1 VATQCTSPCHM
12 WWNNA
17 KLLANWSIH
26 EGWEIIIVHVS
37 NEQLIHVW
45 QPVCNDTVVI
55 HLIPSSKYTSKICS
69 ILLLPITTH
78 TRTHNHLKALGYNQY
93 NQNSPGLLSR
103 RARCCSTAGFS
114 IHFITTWLL
123 QLTVVSSA
131 KVNHSAPAACDECSG
146 SSHQKLVV
154 AWPCEVICRLSK
166 ELHTSC
172 VCSCITSTLD
182 KHHSTCQ
189 TVYPQFLHSVAD
201 TGLGRLAQRITFC
214 QEQELIW
221 RTRFLLLWPSHMEH
235 SSFGPPRHYWHRC
248 IQKTTY
254 ECTLWSCFTL
264 TTVSTPGR
272 VV

>member
-1 VATQCTSPCHM
+1 MATQCTSPCHM

-55 HLIPSSKYTSKICS
+55 HLIPSSKYTSKIYS

-78 TRTHNHLKALGYNQY
+78 TRTHNRLKALGYNQY

-131 KVNHSAPAACDECSG
+131 KVNYHSSIVPLPGSRSSGVCALLLCILSVTWPMMMQTRISIIHLLFYTIQFIFFSSHASLHSYTPPRSLFSLPAAFSR
-146 SSHQKLVV
+146 S
-154 AWPCEVICRLSK
+154 P
-166 ELHTSC
+166 
-172 VCSCITSTLD
+172 
-182 KHHSTCQ
+182 
-189 TVYPQFLHSVAD
+189 
-201 TGLGRLAQRITFC
+201 
-214 QEQELIW
+214 
-221 RTRFLLLWPSHMEH
+221 
-235 SSFGPPRHYWHRC
+235 
-248 IQKTTY
+248 
-254 ECTLWSCFTL
+254 
-264 TTVSTPGR
+264 
-272 VV
+272 

>member
-1 VATQCTSPCHM
+1 MATQCTSPCHM

-55 HLIPSSKYTSKICS
+55 HLIPSSKYTSKIYS

-114 IHFITTWLL
+114 SHFITTWLL

-214 QEQELIW
+214 QEQELDLEKNEVSP
-221 RTRFLLLWPSHMEH
+221 TVAQPHGTLFLPTSTALLTPVH
-235 SSFGPPRHYWHRC
+235 SENDS
-248 IQKTTY
+248 
-254 ECTLWSCFTL
+254 
-264 TTVSTPGR
+264 R
-272 VV
+272 VYFMIVLYTDYC